1 MILFVAVN
9 LKRLSVLG
17 RKYRW
22 RRPALCPGCRQ
33 SHLWGHGY
41 VDGYFQG
48 FAHALA
54 LRRYV
59 CPGCGCVIKLRPK
72 GYFARFQTAIGTI
85 RAALG
90 QRVAT
95 GRWPAGCA
103 ARGRHWLAALKRQA
117 LVHLGQHWLQQLAA
131 AFDRLRRMGV
141 VPVSRSFLRGERTGR
156 P

>member
-22 RRPALCPGCRQ
+22 HRPALCPGCRQ

-59 CPGCGCVIKLRPK
+59 CPSCGCVIKLRPK
-72 GYFARFQTAIGTI
+72 GYFTRFQTAIGTI

-90 QRVAT
+90 QRADT
-95 GRWPAGCA
+95 GRWPAGSA
-103 ARGRHWLAALKRQA
+103 DRGRHWMAALKRQV
-117 LVHLGQHWLQQLAA
+117 LVHLGLHWLQRPAA
-131 AFDRLRRMGV
+131 AFDRLCRMGV
-141 VPVSRSFLRGERTGR
+141 VPVSRSFLRG
-156 P
+156 